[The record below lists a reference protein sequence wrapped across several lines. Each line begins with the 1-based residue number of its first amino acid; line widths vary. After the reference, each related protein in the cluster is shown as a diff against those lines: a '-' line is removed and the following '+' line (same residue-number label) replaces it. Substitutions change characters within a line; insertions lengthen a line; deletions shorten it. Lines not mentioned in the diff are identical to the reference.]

1 MLYQLSYGLIYIV
14 KGASGIAEGRNP
26 IKGFFIK
33 NGLS

>member
-1 MLYQLSYGLIYIV
+1 V

-26 IKGFFIK
+26 GKGFFIK